1 MACNSEMIDQF
12 KTQLEG
18 VVAKIRELDT
28 EINTKKEEY
37 FRLQGAIEA
46 LQMADKEGHG
56 EVGEDTTNRGVAPE
70 TIAPPAPT
78 NSTASVIQ

>member
-70 TIAPPAPT
+70 TIAPT

>member
-1 MACNSEMIDQF
+1 MACNTEMIDQF
-12 KTQLEG
+12 KTQLEE

-37 FRLQGAIEA
+37 FRLQGALEA
-46 LQMADKEGHG
+46 LQMADKEGHE
-56 EVGEDTTNRGVAPE
+56 EVGQDISNRGVAPE
-70 TIAPPAPT
+70 TIAPT

>member
-1 MACNSEMIDQF
+1 MACNTEMIDQF
-12 KTQLEG
+12 KKQLEG

-46 LQMADKEGHG
+46 LSMADKEGHK
-56 EVGEDTTNRGVAPE
+56 EVGEDTAARGVAPE
-70 TIAPPAPT
+70 TIAPT
-78 NSTASVIQ
+78 NSTGSVIQ

>member
-1 MACNSEMIDQF
+1 MANSEMIDQF

-46 LQMADKEGHG
+46 LQMADGG
-56 EVGEDTTNRGVAPE
+56 GTPEVGEDTDNRGVAPE
-70 TIAPPAPT
+70 TIAPT